1 MVGCVCPVTGHTRV
15 YVCVYTVGSMY
26 MCCLEKNS
34 VYVRMPMFICV
45 CLCLYA
51 YAYVYMRMMMFICVC
66 LCLYAYDDVYR
77 RVSVNICVFMIL
89 KDFVRDSHWKTDTNI
104 TVMSTMS
111 LNKLKLSTGSCFV
124 CIPELNRL

>member
-51 YAYVYMRMMMFICVC
+51 Y
-66 LCLYAYDDVYR
+66 DDVYR
-77 RVSVNICVFMIL
+77 RVSVNICVFMIP